1 MGHTCNHAV
10 VFAQLYSLG
19 KYHGLQPFIIQLR
32 DFETHKPMKGVTIGD
47 IGNKVGFGSVNNGF
61 LGFENV
67 RVPLK
72 NMLMRHSRVLENGEF
87 IKPKSA
93 VLTYGIM
100 TLLRVNILEL
110 CAHLMT
116 KSVTI
121 VTRYSLV
128 RRQSPIDPNLP
139 EPKIMEH
146 VTQQMKIFPSIA
158 KAIVFKLT
166 AENLT
171 NVWNEVSKDI
181 EKGNL
186 ERLPELHAISCALK
200 AIVTNETVETI
211 QTCRRACGGHG
222 YLNSSG
228 FHDIYGSAAAAQAY
242 EGENTVML
250 LQTARFLMKAWQQAQ
265 AGGRLTPTV
274 AYLGNFA
281 GLKAKSG
288 QWDSS
293 PQGILR
299 ALQTTAAGKVALAAK
314 HLQEKLKHLSP
325 GQATNQ
331 TGIELASAAEIHC
344 QVFLLQSAIEALGKA
359 AQNVS
364 PSLGNVFNDIL
375 EMFAV
380 DLATRY
386 LGDILQVIGMNLQ
399 AVNVFIKI

>member
-1 MGHTCNHAV
+1 
-10 VFAQLYSLG
+10 
-19 KYHGLQPFIIQLR
+19 
-32 DFETHKPMKGVTIGD
+32 MKGVTVGD

-61 LGFENV
+61 LGFDNV
-67 RVPLK
+67 RIPLK
-72 NMLMRHSRVLENGEF
+72 NMLMRHSKVLENGEF

-146 VTQQMKIFPSIA
+146 VTQQLKIFPSLA
-158 KAIVFKLT
+158 KGIVFKLT

-171 NVWNEVSKDI
+171 NVWNEVSRDI
-181 EKGNL
+181 ERGNL

-265 AGGRLTPTV
+265 ANGRLTPTV

-281 GLKAKSG
+281 GLKAKSD

-314 HLQEKLKHLSP
+314 HLQGKLKHLSL

-331 TGIELASAAEIHC
+331 SGIELASAAELHC

-359 AQNVS
+359 AQKVS

-386 LGDILQVIGMNLQ
+386 LGDILQVIRLNCR
-399 AVNVFIKI
+399 VVKRVH